1 MFLKRVY
8 DTGVSMK
15 HLVAALGVLLLCLL
29 PCPTLGWDFRVVDV
43 EGLANVSLAYGLLAR
58 TQGRDKDLIA
68 IANDGKAPSANK
80 ARPPRR
86 LVPVHR
92 PVLHTLYGGSAR
104 QGRSQHR
111 NKSFG
116 VPLCEPT
123 DKLQHW
129 PRASA

>member
-1 MFLKRVY
+1 
-8 DTGVSMK
+8 MK
-15 HLVAALGVLLLCLL
+15 HLGAALGVFLLCLL
-29 PCPTLGWDFRVVDV
+29 PCPTLGWDFRVVDM

-58 TQGRDKDLIA
+58 TQGRDKDFIA
-68 IANDGKAPSANK
+68 IASDGKAPAANK
-80 ARPPRR
+80 VRPPRR

-92 PVLHTLYGGSAR
+92 PVLYALYSGNAR

-111 NKSFG
+111 NKSFR

-129 PRASA
+129 PRALA